1 MSIIFADRAP
11 EPHEIERFRLILS
24 TYQDGSGMLTPARIR
39 SWMARNNLTTIP
51 GWRDFERA
59 VALAFDGKALE
70 SKHIY
75 DVLLS
80 DSNPNGPYVGVSC
93 KMRRELRKVQRQNR
107 VTIELSNAAGE
118 FWRTIKAETSLDEV
132 SYLSNPT
139 AVDHALISTVERWHT
154 AVAEIIDLPRSF
166 FLALQWDEAI
176 GAYQL
181 FQFPIDLPD
190 PAGLAWSALAQ
201 QRRVVGRDTSGVLF
215 EWYPFSGGQLK
226 YYPLSD
232 TALWQSE
239 EFQLE
244 PLPPN
249 LEHILLNKAASYF
262 PSRWQEIE
270 NPPSGATSGS
280 KKDTTS
286 IS

>member
-1 MSIIFADRAP
+1 
-11 EPHEIERFRLILS
+11 
-24 TYQDGSGMLTPARIR
+24 MLTPDPIR
-39 SWMARNNLTTIP
+39 PWMVRNNLTTTP

-59 VALAFDGKALE
+59 VALAFDGRALE

-75 DVLLS
+75 DVLLP
-80 DSNPNGPYVGVSC
+80 DSSANGPYVGVSC
-93 KMRRELRKVQRQNR
+93 KMRKELRKVRRHNR

-118 FWRTIKAETSLDEV
+118 FWRVIKAETGLDEV
-132 SYLSNPT
+132 SYLSNPA
-139 AVDHALISTVERWHT
+139 AVGQALIATIERWHA
-154 AVAEIIDLPRSF
+154 AVAETIDLPRSF
-166 FLALQWDEAI
+166 FLALQWDEPT

-181 FQFPIDLPD
+181 FQFPIDLPE

-215 EWYPFSGGQLK
+215 ERYPFSGGQLK

-262 PSRWQEIE
+262 PGRWQEIE
-270 NPPSGATSGS
+270 NPSSDDTSGS

-286 IS
+286 IL